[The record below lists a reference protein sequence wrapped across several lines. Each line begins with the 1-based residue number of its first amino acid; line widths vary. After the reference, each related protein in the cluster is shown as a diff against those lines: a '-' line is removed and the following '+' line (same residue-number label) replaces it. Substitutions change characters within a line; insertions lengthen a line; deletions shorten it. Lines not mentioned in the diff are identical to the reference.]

1 MMLKQK
7 NALIAFMLGIAT
19 CCATIACVFFGGK
32 ISVGA
37 YSLQKNTADLFS
49 YSNVEGLSVTPATV
63 LYDDV
68 KGLKVAGDGSGRK
81 NMHWYYTV
89 NGTFYGNSSIE
100 YVFSTASTNVSEA
113 TSFVY
118 TDVSGKRL
126 FTVLIAPEHMTPG
139 TGYTAAF
146 MPKKIAREK
155 RSTFIR

>member
-49 YSNVEGLSVTPATV
+49 YSDVEGLSVTPATV

-100 YVFSTASTNVSEA
+100 YVFSTAA
-113 TSFVY
+113 KDY
-118 TDVSGKRL
+118 L
-126 FTVLIAPEHMTPG
+126 PC
-139 TGYTAAF
+139 
-146 MPKKIAREK
+146 
-155 RSTFIR
+155 